1 MEREQAKAE
10 QLVLVHEV
18 PDVGAREACVQA
30 GQSQVSSSG
39 AGSRAKRAL
48 RRFRRPSQVIALP
61 VRAVRVGSTQ
71 SNMSTP
77 ASITSRIPSGSPMPM
92 K

>member
-1 MEREQAKAE
+1 MEREQAQAE

-18 PDVGAREACVQA
+18 TDVGAGEARAGGAVAAVLERRLVAREAGVA
-30 GQSQVSSSG
+30 DVEPALAVS
-39 AGSRAKRAL
+39 AVPL
-48 RRFRRPSQVIALP
+48 
-61 VRAVRVGSTQ
+61 RAVRVGSTQ
-71 SNMSTP
+71 SNMSMP